1 MPLRSEATCRHHI
14 ALVVFALSFALS
26 GCGSDGKPTHVGA
39 AGSSAV
45 SWSRLVSLVRTCQ
58 ATRVEQTHARLVTVT
73 VRGGGKTWAREPRID
88 AIIPIVNR
96 ANRHCGP
103 ITFATE

>member
-1 MPLRSEATCRHHI
+1 MPLRSEDSYRRHI
-14 ALVVFALSFALS
+14 ALVVFALSLAFS
-26 GCGSDGKPTHVGA
+26 GCGSDGKPTDVGA
-39 AGSSAV
+39 ASSSAAR
-45 SWSRLVSLVRTCQ
+45 WSRLVSLVRTCQ

-88 AIIPIVNR
+88 AIIPVVNR
-96 ANRHCGP
+96 ANARCGP